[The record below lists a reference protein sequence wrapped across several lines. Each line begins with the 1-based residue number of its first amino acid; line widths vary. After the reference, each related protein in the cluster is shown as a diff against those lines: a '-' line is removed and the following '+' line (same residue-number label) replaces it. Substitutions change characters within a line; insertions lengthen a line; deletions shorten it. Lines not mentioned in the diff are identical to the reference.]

1 MTSISVLIPL
11 YNHARYIGGAI
22 ESVLS
27 QTSPAD
33 EIVLVDDGSQDDG
46 LAIAESMLAGVEN
59 ARVFRQPNQGAHETI
74 NRLVRTSRADYLAIL
89 NSDDCFLPEK
99 LARCREIIAARS
111 DVDLIC
117 GRAVIMDQ
125 DSKLVKS
132 GETVDWLARSAAFL
146 TESGLPHLSL
156 MNENFVTTTS
166 NMVFSRALWERVDGF
181 QNLRYCHDLDFLMS
195 AFVHGHV
202 ELDSD
207 FDHIRY
213 RVHPTNTI
221 KERLELVRLEIASVI
236 AASLSEAGLKIL
248 DDRLDARAIELFYRV
263 IDNKAM
269 PKLTILLMTIYAQMR
284 SRAAFYDYLADPERA
299 ASLRKRLA

>member
-11 YNHARYIGGAI
+11 YNHARYIGSAI

-33 EIVLVDDGSQDDG
+33 EIVLIDDGSQDDG
-46 LAIAESMLAGVEN
+46 LVIAESMLAGIEN
-59 ARVFRQPNQGAHETI
+59 ARIFRQPNQGAHITI
-74 NRLVRTSRADYLAIL
+74 NRLVRTSRSDYLAIL

-99 LARCREIIAARS
+99 LARCRQIVAAS
-111 DVDLIC
+111 NDVDVIC
-117 GRAVIMDQ
+117 GRAVVMDQ
-125 DSKLVKS
+125 DSRPVKS
-132 GETVDWLARSAAFL
+132 GETVDWLVRSAAFL
-146 TESGLPHLSL
+146 AESGLPHLSL

-166 NMVFSRALWERVDGF
+166 NMVFSRRLWERVSGF

-195 AFVHGHV
+195 AFVHGRV

-207 FDHIRY
+207 FDHICY

-221 KERLELVRLEIASVI
+221 KEKLELVRLEIASVI

-248 DDRLDARAIELFYRV
+248 DDRLGAQEIELFYRV
-263 IDNKAM
+263 LDNKAM

-284 SRAAFYDYLADPERA
+284 SRPVFYDYLADPERA
-299 ASLRKRLA
+299 TSLRKQLA